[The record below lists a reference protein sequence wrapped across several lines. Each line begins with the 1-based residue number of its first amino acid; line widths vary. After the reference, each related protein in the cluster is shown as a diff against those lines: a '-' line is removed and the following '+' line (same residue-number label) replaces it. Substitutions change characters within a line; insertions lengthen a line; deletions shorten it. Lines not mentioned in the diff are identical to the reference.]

1 MIEIVWP
8 EQMQIPIATIEK
20 WFITAMS
27 EDWIPPDC
35 RTQLTPLDM
44 ARELEK
50 IGWIVLQ
57 TSISSDTTKEC
68 K

>member
-8 EQMQIPIATIEK
+8 AQMQIPIATIEQ
-20 WFITAMS
+20 WFTTAVS
-27 EDWIPPDC
+27 DNWIPPD
-35 RTQLTPLDM
+35 RLTVSAPHDM

-57 TSISSDTTKEC
+57 VNTSCDTTKE
-68 K
+68 